1 MFCFGTKTMFPLK
14 ILHKTSTA
22 SNEEVEFLV
31 VGNPWQSQIREG
43 FVRNNK
49 IPGASPWIWQLCRH
63 SIGYTT
69 HKFPSQKYLSQSFS
83 LELYKLHFN
92 HIDGNN
98 LSTFFPKAGH
108 FLPQFQIKKNNNRGR
123 RESFPT
129 YCHVTSSPYPC
140 QVGSPTVYGCML
152 HLCSLHLGHHLH
164 ACVRKSFSIAKI
176 THVEHRL
183 ARWVNCLIT

>member
-1 MFCFGTKTMFPLK
+1 MFPLK
-14 ILHKTSTA
+14 ILHKTTTA

-31 VGNPWQSQIREG
+31 VGNPWQSQIHEG

-108 FLPQFQIKKNNNRGR
+108 FPQFQIKKNNNRDR
-123 RESFPT
+123 REAFPT
-129 YCHVTSSPYPC
+129 YCHVTSSPYHPR
-140 QVGSPTVYGCML
+140 QVGSPTVWWLHVTSMLAASRPSRACMCQKVIQYCKD
-152 HLCSLHLGHHLH
+152 HTCG
-164 ACVRKSFSIAKI
+164 
-176 THVEHRL
+176 T
-183 ARWVNCLIT
+183 